1 MDDENQEPACT
12 HFDSL
17 VVDSRKDENR
27 PERIRRRRKCLA
39 CGHRWSTL
47 EVNEE
52 DFIESRNT
60 REKAVV
66 AELMDTLGRYG
77 FILAD

>member
-1 MDDENQEPACT
+1 MDDEQCT
-12 HFDSL
+12 HFDST

-27 PERIRRRRKCLA
+27 PERIRRRRKCNT

-47 EVNEE
+47 ELNEDE
-52 DFIESRNT
+52 VVEARGT

-66 AELMDTLGRYG
+66 AELMDLLGRYG
-77 FILAD
+77 FILTD